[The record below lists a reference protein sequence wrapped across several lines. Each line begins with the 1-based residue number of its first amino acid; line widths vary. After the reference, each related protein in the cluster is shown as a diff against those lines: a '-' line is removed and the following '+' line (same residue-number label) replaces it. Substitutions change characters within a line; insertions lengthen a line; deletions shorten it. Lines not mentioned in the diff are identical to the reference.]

1 MSAKSDAVHAAR
13 GARYLDR
20 IAPRWYD
27 RVDPL
32 RANFSSA
39 ERCILGQV
47 LGDFY
52 LAPGWRRMP
61 MRAVAAAFERVRPG
75 WLWLLE
81 ALTLPIGLM
90 SGVWTVRR
98 GFQSFSPTY
107 CDLRAAWLNEVAARR
122 ELAAASRVI
131 RLEPESPA
139 LIR

>member
-1 MSAKSDAVHAAR
+1 MSDAAHAAR

-20 IAPRWYD
+20 VAPGWYN

-32 RANFSSA
+32 KADFNSDD
-39 ERCILGQV
+39 RCVLGQV
-47 LGDFY
+47 FGDFV

-61 MRAVAAAFERVRPG
+61 MRAFAAVAARAGARWF
-75 WLWLLE
+75 WLIG
-81 ALTLPIGLM
+81 ALGLPTVLM
-90 SGVWTVRR
+90 GGAWMVRR
-98 GFQSFSPTY
+98 GFESLSPTY

-131 RLEPESPA
+131 HLEAESPA